1 MGTQRKSTGID
12 GKMSRRAFL
21 KVAGGAGLAAT
32 VGFPKTARSAE
43 DVLLGAIHP
52 LSGPLA
58 YDGGL
63 LENGIKLAVEQINQ
77 GGGIKSLNG
86 AKFRLI
92 SADSESKAE
101 VGMSE
106 AERLIRMGVVAII
119 GCYQSNVAFA
129 TTQVA
134 ERAKT
139 PHLID
144 VGQADEITERGFKYT
159 FRVYYKTS
167 RSSKRVVNLLK
178 YLEKN
183 KGIRIKSAVL
193 FHENTLWGNTV
204 GKYIEQFLKEEG
216 IELAGR
222 SAYAV
227 GSPDYTMELAKL
239 KNLKPDVLIA
249 NAYFR
254 DSMII
259 VRNLYELRFDLMG
272 IFAPGGTWNQPKF
285 IEQMGKLSEYIM
297 NCDYAYNPKNPK
309 TDKVAE
315 AYKKRFGIDFEPSA
329 AYAYTCVYVLKDA
342 IERAGSSDREKIR
355 NALAQSDF
363 KDHILPQD
371 AIRFDETGQN
381 IGANPLVWQN
391 QNRVGKVVYPNEY
404 AESEPIFPM
413 LPWEKR

>member
-1 MGTQRKSTGID
+1 M
-12 GKMSRRAFL
+12 
-21 KVAGGAGLAAT
+21 AGGAGLVAT
-32 VGFPKTARSAE
+32 TGFPNIIHSAGPE

-63 LENGIKLAVEQINQ
+63 LENGIKFAVEEINQ
-77 GGGIKSLNG
+77 AGGIKSLNG

-106 AERLIRMGVVAII
+106 AERLIRMGVVGII

-167 RSSKRVVNLLK
+167 RSCRRVITLLK
-178 YLEKN
+178 DLEKT
-183 KGIRIKSAVL
+183 KGVKVKSAVL

-216 IELAGR
+216 IELVGR
-222 SAYAV
+222 TPYAV
-227 GSPDYTMELAKL
+227 GSPDYTLELAKL
-239 KNLKPDVLIA
+239 KALKPDVLIG

-259 VRNLYELRFDLMG
+259 VRNLYELKFNLLG

-285 IEQMGKLSEYIM
+285 IEQMGKLSDHIM

-309 TDKVAE
+309 TAKVAE
-315 AYKKRFGIDFEPSA
+315 TYKKRFGIEFEPSA

-342 IERAGSSDREKIR
+342 IERAGSADREKVR
-355 NALAQSDF
+355 LALVQSDF

-371 AIRFDETGQN
+371 AIRFDEAGQN

-391 QNRVGKVVYPNEY
+391 QNRAGKVVYPKEF
-404 AESEPIFPM
+404 AESEPVFPM